1 MVSNPKILLL
11 DEATASLDTK
21 SESAVQD
28 ALDKASK
35 GRTTLVIA
43 HRLSTIKGADNIVV
57 MTSGKIIE
65 QGTHHQLLSQ
75 KNMYST
81 LVQTQEL
88 RSKTG
93 ANHDDSPAHS
103 GLEIIGDEKAHT
115 LDLVRSATNPKNT
128 DKPSDADEE
137 NPYTTWQLIKFIWA
151 LNREEQHFMI
161 IGFVFAT
168 LAGFSYPVQSIFFG
182 NAINAISFPSVRYV
196 SPITCKVFQ

>member
-28 ALDKASK
+28 ALDRASK

-43 HRLSTIKGADNIVV
+43 HRLSTIKSADNIVV
-57 MTSGKIIE
+57 MASGKIIE

-81 LVQTQEL
+81 LVQAQEL

-93 ANHDDSPAHS
+93 ANDDNSPARS
-103 GLEIIGDEKAHT
+103 SLEIIGDEKVHT
-115 LDLVRSATNPKNT
+115 FELVRSATNPKNT
-128 DKPSDADEE
+128 DKPSDEE
-137 NPYTTWQLIKFIWA
+137 ELYTTWQLIKFIWA
-151 LNREEQHFMI
+151 LNKEEQHFMI

-182 NAINAISFPSVRYV
+182 NAINAILFPSVRYV
-196 SPITCKVFQ
+196 SPIVCKVF

>member
-28 ALDKASK
+28 ALDRASK

-57 MTSGKIIE
+57 MASGKIIE

-88 RSKTG
+88 RSETG
-93 ANHDDSPAHS
+93 ANHDDSPARS
-103 GLEIIGDEKAHT
+103 SLEIIRDEKVHA

-128 DKPSDADEE
+128 DKPSDADKEE
-137 NPYTTWQLIKFIWA
+137 LYTTWQLIKFIWA
-151 LNREEQHFMI
+151 LNKEEQHLMI

-182 NAINAISFPSVRYV
+182 NAINAIVFPSVRYV
-196 SPITCKVFQ
+196 SPITRKVF